1 MDSYL
6 LIIVIIMHMLLFFLY
21 FWYKN
26 SYVTLIHNIIDYFFI
41 ALITC
46 LWIVITK
53 RKSHRFLFKFFLS
66 LLCFSGLLSFVT
78 QMEILNSCSC
88 ELSYNKL
95 IWLIKRYKEGS
106 LRMETVFATFSSRK
120 YVVTSLFRVGSLSDY
135 ILKIDLLSLDC
146 YL

>member
-6 LIIVIIMHMLLFFLY
+6 LIIVIIIHMLLFFL
-21 FWYKN
+21 YKN

-53 RKSHRFLFKFFLS
+53 RKSRGFLFQFSLS
-66 LLCFSGLLSFVT
+66 LLCFSDLLRFVK
-78 QMEILNSCSC
+78 QKGILNNCSC

-95 IWLIKRYKEGS
+95 IWLYKEES
-106 LRMETVFATFSSRK
+106 LRMETVFASFSSRK

>member
-53 RKSHRFLFKFFLS
+53 RKSRRFLFQFSLS

-78 QMEILNSCSC
+78 QMKILNSCSC
-88 ELSYNKL
+88 KLSYNKL
-95 IWLIKRYKEGS
+95 LWLIKRYKEGS
-106 LRMETVFATFSSRK
+106 LRMETVFASFSSRK

>member
-6 LIIVIIMHMLLFFLY
+6 LIIVIIIHMLLFFL
-21 FWYKN
+21 YKN

-53 RKSHRFLFKFFLS
+53 RKSRRFLFQFSLS

-95 IWLIKRYKEGS
+95 LLLIKRYKEGS
-106 LRMETVFATFSSRK
+106 LRIETVFASFSSRK
-120 YVVTSLFRVGSLSDY
+120 YVVTSLFRVGSLFDY
-135 ILKIDLLSLDC
+135 ILKID

>member
-6 LIIVIIMHMLLFFLY
+6 LIIVIIIHMLLFF
-21 FWYKN
+21 WYKN
-26 SYVTLIHNIIDYFFI
+26 AYVTLIHNIIDYFFI

-53 RKSHRFLFKFFLS
+53 RKSRRFLFQFSLS

-95 IWLIKRYKEGS
+95 LWLIKRYKEGS
-106 LRMETVFATFSSRK
+106 LRIETVFASFSSRK